1 MLLIEDSDI
10 YEKRPLCYSDL
21 LTKLKKLKQLEMMA
35 SKFLLKSDFYEY
47 RFPAV
52 CLQFSVIIC
61 I

>member
-10 YEKRPLCYSDL
+10 YEERPLCYSDL

-52 CLQFSVIIC
+52 CL
-61 I
+61 